1 MDRRTCKILED
12 YMLDCMAD
20 SAHDKEHVYRVLYHG
35 LAIARTEEDADID
48 VVIGACL
55 LHDICRKEQSENPA
69 VDHALA
75 GAKGVPFSAGTGFF
89 RILRRKGAGLYQH
102 APLPEGKSTPEP
114 GGKDSVRRRQAGGG
128 RDHGNCQNAAV

>member
-75 GAKGVPFSAGTGFF
+75 GGEKAYHFLLEQGFSQSYAE
-89 RILRRKGAGLYQH
+89 RVRDCI
-102 APLPEGKSTPEP
+102 STH
-114 GGKDSVRRRQAGGG
+114 R
-128 RDHGNCQNAAV
+128 